1 MNARWQALSARYA
14 ALNGRER
21 IMVAVAVVL
30 AVGLGGLASWVD
42 PPRARAALL
51 QKQIA
56 QQQQETAALRP
67 RLADLKAMASD
78 PDAAAKSAL
87 ADVKGQLTALERDA
101 KSYEN
106 ILVPPRRVPQ
116 LLQTLLSR
124 HRGLDLL
131 DMRTLEPAPLIERR
145 SAKPGGGADTVSP
158 PAPPPPDSG
167 NIFRHGIEIK
177 VAGGY
182 GDLLAYVVDLER
194 SPQKVLWER
203 MSLVVKAYPR
213 SELTLTVYTLSFDS
227 TWLVV

>member
-21 IMVAVAVVL
+21 GMVAAAVVL
-30 AVGLGGLASWVD
+30 AVGLGGLAVWVD

-56 QQQQETAALRP
+56 QQRQEADALRP
-67 RLADLKAMASD
+67 QLAELKAMTTD
-78 PDAAAKSAL
+78 PDAAAKNAL
-87 ADVKGQLTALERDA
+87 AAVRSQLTTLERDA

-106 ILVPPRRVPQ
+106 ALVPPRRVPQ
-116 LLQTLLSR
+116 LLQALLSR
-124 HRGLDLL
+124 HHGLDLI

-145 SAKPGGGADTVSP
+145 PAKSGGAAEAAGQAESTQ
-158 PAPPPPDSG
+158 PASG

-182 GDLLAYVVDLER
+182 ADLLAYVADLER
-194 SPQKVLWER
+194 SPQKVLWEK